1 VALQSNNVNSK
12 DSSGQKSPRN
22 FIQLLM
28 SLDFASPI
36 DAMNHS
42 THKSDFLLDYLY
54 KCTPRKPCQSHII
67 SQQYKLF
74 EMSQST
80 DQLRTCNCGFDCPS
94 CRADF
99 ERLRDVS
106 LTSEERR
113 EAIQK
118 WLEEVPFRA
127 EPPGH
132 QPWRSSLGVIVP
144 REYDAGEEEEDD
156 DHENV
161 MQISVTSNT
170 VWRGVGASTQIY
182 PQYK

>member
-1 VALQSNNVNSK
+1 MVLQSNIFNSK
-12 DSSGQKSPRN
+12 ESSRKKNPQN
-22 FIQLLM
+22 FIPLLF
-28 SLDFASPI
+28 FAPTI

-42 THKSDFLLDYLY
+42 TPKPDFLLDYLY
-54 KCTPRKPCQSHII
+54 KWPPKKPCQSHII

-74 EMSQST
+74 EMSQSS
-80 DQLRTCNCGFDCPS
+80 DQFRTCSCGFGCPR
-94 CRADF
+94 CRPEF

-106 LTSEERR
+106 LSSEERR

-118 WLEEVPFRA
+118 WLEEVPFGA

-132 QPWRSSLGVIVP
+132 KPWRSSLGVIVT
-144 REYDAGEEEEDD
+144 REYDAGEEEEEEEDD
-156 DHENV
+156 DDENV

-182 PQYK
+182 S